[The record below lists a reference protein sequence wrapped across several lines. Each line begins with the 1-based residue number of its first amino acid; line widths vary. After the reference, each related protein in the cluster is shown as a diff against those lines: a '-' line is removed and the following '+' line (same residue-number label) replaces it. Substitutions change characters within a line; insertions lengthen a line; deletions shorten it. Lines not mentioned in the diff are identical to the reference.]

1 VSTQTQELEALEAR
15 LRAAEDRLKQAS
27 ENSPPRPTQAQRR
40 SPLEGVFP
48 AQATAQKI
56 GAAAGARSATP
67 ASQKSADYVVVE
79 RPVSSQRVEAE
90 KA

>member
-27 ENSPPRPTQAQRR
+27 SNSPPRPSQAERR
-40 SPLEGVFP
+40 SPLEGVFSP
-48 AQATAQKI
+48 QDKATKI
-56 GAAAGARSATP
+56 GATTGARSATP
-67 ASQKSADYVVVE
+67 ASQNSADYVVVE
-79 RPVSSQRVEAE
+79 RPVSSRVEAE